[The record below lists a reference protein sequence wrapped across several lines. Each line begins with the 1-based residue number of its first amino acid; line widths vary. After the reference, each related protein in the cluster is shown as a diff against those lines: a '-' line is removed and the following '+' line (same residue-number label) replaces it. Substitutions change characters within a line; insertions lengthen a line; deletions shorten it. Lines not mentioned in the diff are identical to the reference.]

1 MSSQVA
7 MGNSVADIRETV
19 IPFAP
24 PARDPVPDSPD
35 QLELAGQ
42 AILGLLHRAA
52 DAAEKNSHHALNVAR
67 DLSLQLQAAEG
78 RIRDLEADVK
88 YHQERADRAEKWLYQ
103 ISVEIEERFFAKA
116 NNRRAPAAPPN
127 RTPGAQNRPG

>member
-7 MGNSVADIRETV
+7 TGSRVPDTI

-24 PARDPVPDSPD
+24 PAREPVPDNTD

-42 AILGLLHRAA
+42 TILGLLHRAA

-67 DLSLQLQAAEG
+67 DLSLKLQDAES

-88 YHQERADRAEKWLYQ
+88 YHQERADRAEKWLYK
-103 ISVEIEERFFAKA
+103 ISVEIEERFFATG
-116 NNRRAPAAPPN
+116 NSRQAPAVPAN
-127 RTPGAQNRPG
+127 RAPGAQNRPR

>member
-1 MSSQVA
+1 MSSQVPV
-7 MGNSVADIRETV
+7 GNRVADIRETV

-24 PARDPVPDSPD
+24 SARDPVPENTD
-35 QLELAGQ
+35 QLERAGQ

-52 DAAEKNSHHALNVAR
+52 DAAEKNSQHALNVAR

-103 ISVEIEERFFAKA
+103 ISVEIEERFFATA
-116 NNRRAPAAPPN
+116 NGRRPAAPTN
-127 RTPGAQNRPG
+127 RTHLAPRTGHR

>member
-7 MGNSVADIRETV
+7 MGSGGADIREAV

-24 PARDPVPDSPD
+24 PARDPVPDNTD
-35 QLELAGQ
+35 QLDRAGQ
-42 AILGLLHRAA
+42 TILGLLHQAA
-52 DAAEKNSHHALNVAR
+52 DAAEKNSQHALKVAR

-78 RIRDLEADVK
+78 RIRDLEADVR

-103 ISVEIEERFFAKA
+103 ISVEIEERFFATA
-116 NNRRAPAAPPN
+116 NSRRAPPAPPT
-127 RTPGAQNRPG
+127 RTPGAQNRSR